1 MAARS
6 ITELTG
12 NLDQQLHNTFDI
24 NGPPGNGLVLLNGR
38 SITSSGAMSGPG
50 PSSSMTGGRRRRR
63 GRRGLMSRSRGRR
76 HSRMLGGSRRI
87 RGGFMGSVINQAV
100 VPLALLGLQQ
110 TYGRRGTG
118 FKGKSY
124 GRRSRRGRRRR

>member
-1 MAARS
+1 MASGYMSGLVGDVNAQYNR
-6 ITELTG
+6 
-12 NLDQQLHNTFDI
+12 TFDI
-24 NGPPGNGLVLLNGR
+24 NSSANRGNALVLADGR
-38 SITSSGAMSGPG
+38 SIS
-50 PSSSMTGGRRRRR
+50 
-63 GRRGLMSRSRGRR
+63 
-76 HSRMLGGSRRI
+76 GGSRKGVRGGSHARGRGLRARGRGSKRSRKT

>member
-6 ITELTG
+6 MTELTG
-12 NLDQQLHNTFDI
+12 TLDQQLQNTFDI

-38 SITSSGAMSGPG
+38 SITSSGPMS
-50 PSSSMTGGRRRRR
+50 GGRRRRR
-63 GRRGLMSRSRGRR
+63 GRKGLMSRSRGRGQ
-76 HSRMLGGSRRI
+76 SRGRGRSRGI

-110 TYGRRGTG
+110 TYGRRGNG
-118 FKGKSY
+118 IKGRK
-124 GRRSRRGRRRR
+124 SRRGRRRR

>member
-1 MAARS
+1 MSAEYMLKTAG
-6 ITELTG
+6 TA
-12 NLDQQLHNTFDI
+12 DQQFDNTFND
-24 NGPPGNGLVLLNGR
+24 NGSSGGNALVLLNGR
-38 SITSSGAMSGPG
+38 SI
-50 PSSSMTGGRRRRR
+50 SMKGGKRRKRKFLKRQ
-63 GRRGLMSRSRGRR
+63 LISMSRSRARGLGR
-76 HSRMLGGSRRI
+76 SRGI

-110 TYGRRGTG
+110 TYRRRGTG